1 MSKRPGQWG
10 HQWEAGPLGPGG
22 GQPPATAASR
32 CTWSCGAGALDAL
45 IVYSSPMTE
54 NCRETSGCHRSR
66 QPLSPVVA
74 QGKTGWVRPYRDLRV
89 GNRLVAGSSPAHPT
103 SVTRENL
110 PRLASSFLL
119 RRGMAGGGDLPERMT
134 GRSSRDVTAHGA
146 SPVHGLHDID
156 RSRAGLGL
164 RKNDTHLRRMP
175 DDID

>member
-10 HQWEAGPLGPGG
+10 HRWEAGPQGGPVAVSRSDCGEPVHVQRRCRSARCAHRLFIANDRELSGNVRLSSESSTTKSCCRTRKDGLGP
-22 GQPPATAASR
+22 T
-32 CTWSCGAGALDAL
+32 
-45 IVYSSPMTE
+45 
-54 NCRETSGCHRSR
+54 
-66 QPLSPVVA
+66 
-74 QGKTGWVRPYRDLRV
+74 YRDLRV
-89 GNRLVAGSSPAHPT
+89 GNPLVAGSSPAHPT

-156 RSRAGLGL
+156 PSRAGLGF